1 MADPH
6 GIAAAREGLE
16 LYGRIIAARI
26 RAQLQYR
33 TSFVLESVGMF
44 FVTFLD
50 FVVILIIFANVPA
63 LAGWSRAEVALLYG
77 IAALS
82 FALTDL
88 VVGQLD
94 WLSEWVRD
102 GTFDGMLVRPRSTLF
117 QVIASDFQIR
127 RVGKLLQG
135 LVVLVFALV
144 ALDIQWT
151 PLRALVLVAAV
162 PIGAAI
168 FISIWVLMISIVFWT
183 VDGREAAN
191 AFTYGGS
198 FLAQFPMNIYD
209 RWVRR
214 LLGYIVPIAFVAY
227 FPSLYILDKPDPL
240 GLPAVLQFVG
250 PLVAVASAFAAAF
263 VWRFAVRHYQSAG
276 G

>member
-1 MADPH
+1 MAA
-6 GIAAAREGLE
+6 IRESAA
-16 LYGRIIAARI
+16 LYFTIIAARV

-33 TSFVLESVGMF
+33 ASFALETVGMF

-77 IAALS
+77 ISGLC
-82 FALTDL
+82 FAFTDL
-88 VVGQLD
+88 AVGQLD
-94 WLSEWVRD
+94 WLSDWVRS
-102 GTFDGMLVRPRSTLF
+102 GTFDGMLVRPRGTLF
-117 QVIASDFQIR
+117 QVISSDFQIR
-127 RVGKLLQG
+127 RLGKVLQG
-135 LVVLVFALV
+135 LIILVYALI

-151 PLRALVLVAAV
+151 PLRAALLV
-162 PIGAAI
+162 GAIPVGTVI

-198 FLAQFPMNIYD
+198 FLAQFPMNLYD

-214 LLGYIVPIAFVAY
+214 FLGYIVPIAFVAY

-240 GLPAVLQFVG
+240 GLPTALQFAA
-250 PLVAVASAFAAAF
+250 PLVAVATAVAAAL
-263 VWRFAVRHYQSAG
+263 VWRAAVRHYQSAG

>member
-1 MADPH
+1 
-6 GIAAAREGLE
+6 
-16 LYGRIIAARI
+16 
-26 RAQLQYR
+26 
-33 TSFVLESVGMF
+33 
-44 FVTFLD
+44 
-50 FVVILIIFANVPA
+50 
-63 LAGWSRAEVALLYG
+63 
-77 IAALS
+77 
-82 FALTDL
+82 
-88 VVGQLD
+88 
-94 WLSEWVRD
+94 
-102 GTFDGMLVRPRSTLF
+102 VRPRSTLF

-250 PLVAVASAFAAAF
+250 PLVAVASAFIAAF

>member
-1 MADPH
+1 VADPH
-6 GIAAAREGLE
+6 GIAAAREGLA

-33 TSFVLESVGMF
+33 SSFVLESVAMF

-250 PLVAVASAFAAAF
+250 PLVAVASAFIAAF